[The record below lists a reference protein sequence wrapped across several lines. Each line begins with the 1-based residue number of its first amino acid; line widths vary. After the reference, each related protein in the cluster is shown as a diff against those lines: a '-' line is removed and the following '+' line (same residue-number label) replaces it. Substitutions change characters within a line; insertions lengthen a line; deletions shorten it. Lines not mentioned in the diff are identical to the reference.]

1 MGELVLPFGTGL
13 HNSIIF
19 MRALLC
25 GILLLRLPL
34 FVPLTVLGLREPKQ
48 VGALPGPGKADSQLA
63 AFLFFLALE
72 GSHRSEEERLYRGAG
87 LCTLDFLD
95 SRVNIH
101 NGG

>member
-1 MGELVLPFGTGL
+1 MGELVLPFGTGF

-34 FVPLTVLGLREPKQ
+34 FVPLTVLGLLEPKL

-63 AFLFFLALE
+63 AFFLAQE
-72 GSHRSEEERLYRGAG
+72 GGRRSELRR
-87 LCTLDFLD
+87 
-95 SRVNIH
+95 
-101 NGG
+101 

>member
-1 MGELVLPFGTGL
+1 
-13 HNSIIF
+13 

-63 AFLFFLALE
+63 AFLFFFTFWNSIGLQLISCNVRD
-72 GSHRSEEERLYRGAG
+72 GSSPNIWLFFSFS
-87 LCTLDFLD
+87 LD
-95 SRVNIH
+95 
-101 NGG
+101 